1 MKANGY
7 RSKSQPIIN
16 IPSIKE
22 NKQDNTWIRYY
33 HKFSFNLLIIWVGR
47 IAAIAADCKSA
58 YFGIRWF
65 ESNPAHFKV
74 K

>member
-1 MKANGY
+1 MVIGQ
-7 RSKSQPIIN
+7 KSQPIIN
-16 IPSIKE
+16 ISSIKE
-22 NKQDNTWIRYY
+22 NQKDNTLIRYY
-33 HKFSFNLLIIWVGR
+33 HKFSFVYYFIWVGR
-47 IAAIAADCKSA
+47 IVAIAADCKSA